1 MYNGKYS
8 GTELVDVI
16 NLLISYMDKENA
28 EKMASDLDPNNKLF
42 RVSFDRAYELYEK
55 AMNGELH
62 KPVIW

>member
-16 NLLISYMDKENA
+16 NVLISYMDKENA
-28 EKMASDLDPNNKLF
+28 EKMVSDLDPNNKLF
-42 RVSFDRAYELYEK
+42 RVSFDRVYELYEK
-55 AMNGELH
+55 AMNGELN

>member
-16 NLLISYMDKENA
+16 NKLISYMDKENA
-28 EKMASDLDPNNKLF
+28 ERMVSDLDPNNKLF
-42 RVSFDRAYELYEK
+42 RVSFDRVYELYEK